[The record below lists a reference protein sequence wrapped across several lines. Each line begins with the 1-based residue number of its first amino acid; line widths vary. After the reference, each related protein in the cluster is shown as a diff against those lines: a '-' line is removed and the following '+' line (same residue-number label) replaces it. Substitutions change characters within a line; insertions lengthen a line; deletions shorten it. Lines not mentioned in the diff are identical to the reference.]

1 MATPGARSS
10 RPHHP
15 LQYSR
20 SNLGIDVAG
29 LDNRFAG
36 ALLSRSHD
44 ACLQESRQPTTVAAT
59 TDTDRLV
66 APSDDHHLNNT
77 DSNNSSAAS
86 NNSNS
91 NSNTTIARK
100 DSRNT
105 TFASSSSSNS
115 NLFSELDDLPAA
127 VSSTSSNRKS
137 SSSSSKPAHRE
148 NPRSLPGSPYSMTD
162 SFDSSSA
169 VSPSPTAS
177 SFSSIR
183 LIPYSTSS
191 FLRPGSRFEGTQ
203 QSDKQ
208 TYTVNV
214 EIKHVDMRESFLCG
228 YLCIQGL
235 TQDNP
240 TLTTYFEGEM
250 IGNKYAFKTKNKSWG
265 ANEKIDLQHWGRF
278 PAYRPFSKNSK
289 TKDVHNKEFGE
300 QEHIFMRWKEYFLVP
315 NHRVKE
321 LTGASFDGFYYIC
334 FSQVTGNVS
343 GIYFHSNSE
352 KWQQLELKH
361 IPDHGLYGSIEFR

>member
-1 MATPGARSS
+1 MATSNARSS
-10 RPHHP
+10 LPDHLRTG
-15 LQYSR
+15 LE
-20 SNLGIDVAG
+20 IDVG
-29 LDNRFAG
+29 LDDRFAS
-36 ALLSRSHD
+36 ALMSRSHD
-44 ACLQESRQPTTVAAT
+44 ACLQESRQ
-59 TDTDRLV
+59 
-66 APSDDHHLNNT
+66 APSDLE
-77 DSNNSSAAS
+77 AS
-86 NNSNS
+86 DDQANINP
-91 NSNTTIARK
+91 RK
-100 DSRNT
+100 DRNT
-105 TFASSSSSNS
+105 LASSSD
-115 NLFSELDDLPAA
+115 LFSDVDESPAT
-127 VSSTSSNRKS
+127 TSDIKPQTPNTSNQ
-137 SSSSSKPAHRE
+137 E
-148 NPRSLPGSPYSMTD
+148 NTRSLPGSPYSMTD
-162 SFDSSSA
+162 SFASSSA
-169 VSPSPTAS
+169 VSPSSTATS
-177 SFSSIR
+177 YSSIR

-240 TLTTYFEGEM
+240 TLTTYFEGEL
-250 IGNKYAFKTKNKSWG
+250 IGSKYAFKTKNKSWG

-278 PAYRPFSKNSK
+278 PAYRPLSK
-289 TKDVHNKEFGE
+289 TSKPKEYHTKDFGE

-361 IPDHGLYGSIEFR
+361 VPDNGVHGSIEFR